1 MFNGILYFR
10 KKYLS
15 LDKIR
20 KLVEKMFFF
29 SRIFILQFYRNRF
42 RILFFINKKYVLNI
56 LKKQG
61 LDFNFCI
68 SNIIVE
74 PYNVILSHN
83 TLIEYLDVS
92 VILNNE
98 AIYDICRSQLD
109 INTSNYNNLNRLIS

>member
-1 MFNGILYFR
+1 M
-10 KKYLS
+10 
-15 LDKIR
+15 
-20 KLVEKMFFF
+20 
-29 SRIFILQFYRNRF
+29 
-42 RILFFINKKYVLNI
+42 NI

-61 LDFNFCI
+61 LDFNFCT

-98 AIYDICRSQLD
+98 AIYDICRSQLN

>member
-1 MFNGILYFR
+1 MN
-10 KKYLS
+10 
-15 LDKIR
+15 
-20 KLVEKMFFF
+20 
-29 SRIFILQFYRNRF
+29 ILQ
-42 RILFFINKKYVLNI
+42 
-56 LKKQG
+56 KQG
-61 LDFNFCI
+61 LDFNFCISNI

-109 INTSNYNNLNRLIS
+109 INTPNYNNLNRLIS

>member
-1 MFNGILYFR
+1 MN
-10 KKYLS
+10 
-15 LDKIR
+15 
-20 KLVEKMFFF
+20 
-29 SRIFILQFYRNRF
+29 ILQ
-42 RILFFINKKYVLNI
+42 
-56 LKKQG
+56 KQG
-61 LDFNFCI
+61 LDFNFCT

-98 AIYDICRSQLD
+98 AIYDICRSQLN

>member
-1 MFNGILYFR
+1 MN
-10 KKYLS
+10 
-15 LDKIR
+15 
-20 KLVEKMFFF
+20 
-29 SRIFILQFYRNRF
+29 ILQ
-42 RILFFINKKYVLNI
+42 
-56 LKKQG
+56 KQG
-61 LDFNFCI
+61 LDFNFCT

-109 INTSNYNNLNRLIS
+109 INTPNYNNLNRLIS